1 MLFSESNKREPY
13 RPAKYR
19 PKTALENDSN
29 QEEGLFGDEFEG
41 EISNDPLEDL
51 VDHAWAVD
59 PNEDQVVNFED
70 EPIVDFEEEYE
81 REDPITNTASRT
93 SYKGFPY
100 NNLQEQPFLP
110 GHKWPTYLYRGLVI
124 TMPSDEWEQL
134 NLAVMDND
142 QREMYR
148 IGKKVLNIIS
158 SKGMGRHWTTE
169 PDVAMDFAS
178 MNASNG
184 NLAVV
189 LSVVWERDGED
200 LATEHEGYDGVV
212 RPSRLVGEEEVTLER
227 GTRIKVI
234 SMKASR
240 VDNGDLFERDFSLD
254 LLDTPQTKTASQ
266 LVANDGVLDS
276 LNPTGTVF
284 TEYNPQGRA
293 SLDLAPNIA
302 PYSETSG
309 LSPDDRVVVYR
320 GVPKGVQSELA
331 DGDFITDMEQLAKDY
346 AGTGDVI
353 SQEVFADEILD
364 DLDDPMAGE
373 YLFRPRRASKKTASE
388 ELEEDDLLDTLN
400 PTGSI
405 FVDYDPDSRA
415 SKDLAPNIVPYS
427 ETAGISPDERLK
439 VYRGVPKGVQSE
451 LADGDFIT
459 DMKQLAQDYA
469 GTGDVITQYVFADEV
484 LDDTDNPM
492 AGEYLF
498 RPRRTSSRRE
508 ADRFQ
513 DDKYQPG
520 TLYRGLSVD
529 LLSDDEVNTLQDWAA
544 RNSFDPEDPD
554 GFDFAEP
561 NFEMIYPILDRL
573 EESGGLGRH
582 WSKDYD
588 VAEAFAGGWAND
600 DPGNQ
605 GIILR
610 VDWDGSGIDTDY
622 DEATTTANG
631 STVGVYDEEKEV
643 NLAPGAGANLVGIDF
658 TDTWGNKSN
667 IPVPDVPVYAS
678 KRREKKENSP
688 GNIYRGIGTDM
699 LTQEEY
705 DEISSWADQN
715 EYDPSNPD
723 SFTMVQPNYDVIQ
736 PILERLEEQQ
746 GLGRHWSKDHNVAVD
761 FAGHNSTY
769 FDSNE
774 EGNPPLGIVFRG
786 DWVGEGEDLAE
797 EQPGYDGVV
806 RPSNWHEEKEV
817 TLHPGSE
824 VNLLGIDVFE
834 PGGDFKNIPVPDIPV
849 YSRKKTT
856 RRKKEDVTAVNRYL
870 RFANRRGLDPKDSRT
885 SRSFRRASRG
895 LSPRAMTEI
904 SSWMKA
910 QKTAGNSAR
919 RVLANTRS
927 YRHKM
932 ASGSW
937 YLDNKLSAYVSKT
950 PQKFACSCGSHIA
963 VPSYTNCKCGK
974 VWNAYKIHSASQ
986 GDTTFVVREV
996 PVRENVLVANR
1007 RTASRRRNYR

>member
-41 EISNDPLEDL
+41 EITNDPLEDL

-100 NNLQEQPFLP
+100 NDLQEQPFLP

-124 TMPSDEWEQL
+124 TMPSDEWEEL
-134 NLAVMDND
+134 HLAVMGND
-142 QREMYR
+142 QREIYR

-169 PDVAMDFAS
+169 PDVAMEFAS
-178 MNASNG
+178 MNAPNG

-266 LVANDGVLDS
+266 LVANDGVLD
-276 LNPTGTVF
+276 N
-284 TEYNPQGRA
+284 
-293 SLDLAPNIA
+293 
-302 PYSETSG
+302 
-309 LSPDDRVVVYR
+309 
-320 GVPKGVQSELA
+320 
-331 DGDFITDMEQLAKDY
+331 
-346 AGTGDVI
+346 
-353 SQEVFADEILD
+353 
-364 DLDDPMAGE
+364 
-373 YLFRPRRASKKTASE
+373 
-388 ELEEDDLLDTLN
+388 LN

-415 SKDLAPNIVPYS
+415 SLDLAPNIVPYS

-508 ADRFQ
+508 A
-513 DDKYQPG
+513 
-520 TLYRGLSVD
+520 
-529 LLSDDEVNTLQDWAA
+529 
-544 RNSFDPEDPD
+544 NSEFPALPEDFVRNISPD
-554 GFDFAEP
+554 GFDSRWTYETTGYKPRTSDDRYELSINPVNAPSVIPGGEENRRRNPLFYDPERTEMEWDDLFGHSPTRQDRDLSHLSPPEGLLWRGMSNEEYENAKQDGYFRSKGEW
-561 NFEMIYPILDRL
+561 NFEGQEGETYFSTNPDAAAN
-573 EESGGLGRH
+573 
-582 WSKDYD
+582 Y
-588 VAEAFAGGWAND
+588 AND
-600 DPGNQ
+600 FAPVQFKPGFGNPAHVI
-605 GIILR
+605 GIPDRPDLPR
-610 VDWDGSGIDTDY
+610 NDH
-622 DEATTTANG
+622 E
-631 STVGVYDEEKEV
+631 VGVPGQIPFDDVVHHYTGHPTAINPGSQTYFNDISTGEWSEGGGSAPSV
-643 NLAPGAGANLVGIDF
+643 SLAWEPGEGYEPK
-658 TDTWGNKSN
+658 TS
-667 IPVPDVPVYAS
+667 
-678 KRREKKENSP
+678 RREANEGNSP

-705 DEISSWADQN
+705 DEISSWADQS
-715 EYDPSNPD
+715 EYDPSDPD

-806 RPSNWHEEKEV
+806 RPSNWPEEKEV

-824 VNLLGIDVFE
+824 VNLLGVDVFE

-856 RRKKEDVTAVNRYL
+856 SRKKENVTVVNRYL

-885 SRSFRRASRG
+885 SRFFRRANRG

-937 YLDNKLSAYVSKT
+937 YLDKKLSAYVSKT

-974 VWNAYKIHSASQ
+974 VWNAYSVKSASQ
-986 GDTTFVVREV
+986 GDMMFVVREV

-1007 RTASRRRNYR
+1007 RTASRRHNYR